1 MQKKSTSNLLMLS
14 ICKVIYKVQRIK
26 PIELHDQK
34 PHYITNH
41 FNFLQDSP
49 TNSKHPMGAMA
60 EL

>member
-1 MQKKSTSNLLMLS
+1 MLS

-41 FNFLQDSP
+41 FNFLQDAP